1 VPIRLKRF
9 SFSTQLA
16 SAIDAVFDQFLEAE
30 FSENDRKMVV
40 DTSEPN
46 KRRTRK
52 PIQAAGEVVEMCG
65 FEPQTPYM
73 RSKDEAEDG
82 LEKKA
87 IIRRKKP

>member
-1 VPIRLKRF
+1 MPIRLKRF

-73 RSKDEAEDG
+73 RSKCSTS
-82 LEKKA
+82 
-87 IIRRKKP
+87 